1 MKNKHI
7 VLIYPRPTQGYAKER
22 RRDSHSVKR
31 FYPALSIMVL
41 AATLEAVGFS
51 VLLLDH
57 RLNTTDELLEKINNL
72 DEILFIGISTMTGSQ
87 IRAGLDIAQRLRS
100 KYDTDIPLVW
110 GGVHPTIFPEKTI
123 LHPLVDII
131 VYGEG
136 DYTVVKLAKAIA
148 ENKPLDG
155 VHGLYFK
162 NNGEIIK
169 TPPNAQIDPLD
180 VLPMPVWHHF
190 KEHLNPAQYPI
201 LATIITSRGCPFSCT
216 YCYKWAVDR
225 IGAAKSWRPFSVE
238 RVVEQVDYLNR
249 NFGFNIFEMSDENF
263 IIDVDRAVELI
274 RIFKNKGYKISAI
287 RSNFNTYHE
296 RIIKELPQF
305 CDYVAYSPET
315 GSPRIQAILNKRA
328 SYEKMK
334 LLNRRLYEMGI
345 ATVHTFIFGFP
356 FETDED
362 VRATVNLCKDFKNIN
377 PASRMA
383 IYQYMPYPGAP
394 LTDMMISQYGLILPD
409 RFEEWSKTDM
419 YGELDLKFR
428 PWIDE
433 KKVEFLNRF
442 QLFFNTVFNTYGT
455 LDPEAY
461 EIYNSDP
468 KIRELI
474 GDISTIPRIAKS
486 PFPYILNDRLTSDL
500 LGRYAERVFI

>member
-22 RRDSHSVKR
+22 RRDVHSVKR

-41 AATLEAVGFS
+41 ASTLEAAGFP

-57 RLNTTDELLEKINNL
+57 RLNTTDELFNKISNL

-87 IRAGLDIAQRLRS
+87 IMNGLDIAKRLRS
-100 KYDTDIPLVW
+100 KYDKDVPLVW

-123 LHPLVDII
+123 LHPFVDII
-131 VYGEG
+131 VYGEA
-136 DYTVVKLAKAIA
+136 DHTIVELAKAIA
-148 ENKPLDG
+148 GDKSLDS

-162 NNGEIIK
+162 NNGKIIK
-169 TPPNAQIDPLD
+169 TPASAQIDSLN
-180 VLPMPVWHHF
+180 VLPMPAWHHF
-190 KEHLNPAQYPI
+190 AEYLNPAQYPI
-201 LATIITSRGCPFSCT
+201 LATLTTSRGCPFNCT
-216 YCYKWAVDR
+216 YCYKGGID
-225 IGAAKSWRPFSVE
+225 IGVAKPWRPFG
-238 RVVEQVDYLNR
+238 VVRIVDEADYLNR
-249 NFGFNIFEMSDENF
+249 NFGFDVFEMSDENF
-263 IIDVDRAVELI
+263 ILDVDRAVEII

-287 RSNFNTYHE
+287 RSNFNTYHD
-296 RIIKELPQF
+296 RVIKELPGF

-315 GSPRIQAILNKRA
+315 GSSRIQAILNKKA
-328 SYEKMK
+328 SYGKMK
-334 LLNRRLYEMGI
+334 LLNKRLCDMGI

-356 FETDED
+356 FETEED
-362 VRATVNLCKDFKNIN
+362 IRATVNLCKDFKNIN
-377 PASRMA
+377 PAARMA

-394 LTDMMISQYGLILPD
+394 LTDMMTSQYGLIFPD

-419 YGELDLKFR
+419 YGDLDLKFR
-428 PWIDE
+428 PWVDE
-433 KKVEFLNRF
+433 EKVEFLNRL
-442 QLFFNTVFNTYGT
+442 QLFFNIAFNTYGE

-474 GDISTIPRIAKS
+474 GDISSIPRIAKS
-486 PFPYILNDRLTSDL
+486 PFHYVLNDRLTSNL
-500 LGRYAERVFI
+500 LGRYTERVFI